1 MGRHRK
7 KGTRLEDWPVS
18 MRNIRNRLLVIL
30 GLIIVSVYALV
41 PKTGPTGEKVPA
53 INLGLDLQGGMHL
66 AVEIDDPDNT
76 LTDEARADAIER
88 TLTTIRNRIDEFG
101 VREPTI
107 QRVGSDRIIVELAGI
122 DDPERAMAIVERTAF
137 LEFKLVR
144 EDDNFRNALPRIDR
158 GIVQE
163 LGAENLRGAAVV
175 ETEPESQLS
184 DILGTQPDSAVE
196 AAADSVEVQAEG
208 VETDTSAV
216 DEALAEQDTG
226 EPNLRPLTGLLLEG
240 THPGIMLVVEEEVPT
255 VERYLATE
263 ALRNALPRNT
273 ELRWGADPTSAAGAA
288 YRELYVL
295 EADPILTGDLLQ
307 DAGPAARDQQF
318 NLPYVPFE
326 TTRRGSR
333 VFQRGTAPNV
343 GRYMAIVLDGRVQSA
358 PVIRQT
364 LSRRAQ
370 IEMGGGS
377 SFQEAQDLALVLRAG
392 ALPMPIKVV
401 ERHSVSASLGADS
414 IRQGRNAFLIGIVG
428 VVLLMIWYYR
438 VAGAMAVVALGVYL
452 LLVLGGLAGL
462 GATLTLPGIAGLI
475 LSVGMAVDANVLIF
489 ERIREESDGGKTPRT
504 AVDAGFAQALSAIVD
519 ANLTTL
525 ITASIL
531 YQFGTGPVRGFAV
544 TLVIGI
550 IASFFTALYV
560 TRTFFLVYLER
571 RSPTAP
577 LSI

>member
-1 MGRHRK
+1 
-7 KGTRLEDWPVS
+7 
-18 MRNIRNRLLVIL
+18 MRTIRNRLLVIL
-30 GLIIVSVYALV
+30 GLIIVSVYALI
-41 PKTGPTGEKVPA
+41 PKTGPTGEKVPS

-66 AVEIDDPDNT
+66 AVEVDDPDGT
-76 LTDEARADAIER
+76 LTQEGRADALER
-88 TLTTIRNRIDEFG
+88 ILTTIRNRIDEFG

-107 QRVGSDRIIVELAGI
+107 QRVGHDRIIVELAGI
-122 DDPERAMAIVERTAF
+122 DDPERAKAIVERTAF

-144 EDDNFRNALPRIDR
+144 EDDSFRNSLPRIDR
-158 GIVQE
+158 GIVLE
-163 LGAENLRGAAVV
+163 LGAENLRDAGV
-175 ETEPESQLS
+175 EEIEPETPLII
-184 DILGTQPDSAVE
+184 DILGTVEDTAAAQADTTGGQAADSTVADTAGE
-196 AAADSVEVQAEG
+196 AAAP
-208 VETDTSAV
+208 
-216 DEALAEQDTG
+216 EQDTG
-226 EPNLRPLTGLLLEG
+226 EPNLRPLTSLLLESG
-240 THPGIMLVVEEEVPT
+240 NPGILLVAEEDVPT

-263 ALRNALPRNT
+263 ALAKALPRNT
-273 ELRWGADPTSAAGAA
+273 QLRWGAKPTSAGGGA

-295 EADPILTGDLLQ
+295 EADAILTGDLLA
-307 DAGPAARDQQF
+307 DAGPAARDPQF
-318 NLPYVPFE
+318 NQPYVPFE

-333 VFQRGTAPNV
+333 VFERGTAPNV
-343 GRYMAIVLDGRVQSA
+343 GRYMAIVLDQKVQSA
-358 PVIRQT
+358 PVIRQM

-392 ALPMPIKVV
+392 ALPMPIRVV
-401 ERHSVSASLGADS
+401 EERSVSASLGADS
-414 IRQGRNAFLIGIVG
+414 IRQGRNALIIGIVG

-438 VAGAMAVVALGVYL
+438 VTGVMAVAALGVYV

-489 ERIREESDGGKTPRT
+489 ERIREESDAGKTPRT

-525 ITASIL
+525 IVAAIL

-560 TRTFFLVYLER
+560 TRTFFLIYLER
-571 RSPTAP
+571 RSPTEP